1 MNRNDANVT
10 LMNRNDSS
18 GLIKISHSSSAQDK
32 TEGLDTELAAEIL
45 PKQKEKRVRQRI
57 MWGES
62 SKGS

>member
-1 MNRNDANVT
+1 MNSNDANVT

-32 TEGLDTELAAEIL
+32 TEGLDTELAAEIR
-45 PKQKEKRVRQRI
+45 PKQKEMRVRQTVT
-57 MWGES
+57 WGES